1 MMGGQICACDIVN
14 EEYAHWKQH
23 LPKSPLSLYIHSALL
38 IFMMMMLRK
47 QAEDPEREVDVET
60 LLPGDLDEN
69 LNR

>member
-1 MMGGQICACDIVN
+1 MHN
-14 EEYAHWKQH
+14 
-23 LPKSPLSLYIHSALL
+23 ALL
-38 IFMMMMLRK
+38 ILMMMMLRK